1 MKTTFMA
8 LMMMFSFSALADLNK
23 ECSGEIVV
31 PSLSCINPMPGA
43 DVRLYIMEFQTCQD
57 EKITELDRSIS
68 GMNVVSRRSVDDIH
82 SITAEN
88 IEVTFAEERVLID
101 AHDRVDNLSFQ
112 MPTDVKM
119 TDGDQTIQMKIT
131 TKKAPDYEGASSRH
145 FTGSFKVVDSAGKV
159 TKNGKLAC
167 FVTR

>member
-8 LMMMFSFSALADLNK
+8 LMMMFSFNALADLNK

-57 EKITELDRSIS
+57 EKITELERSLT
-68 GMNVVSRRSVDDIH
+68 GLNVVSKRSVDDIH
-82 SITAEN
+82 SITADN
-88 IEVTFAEERVLID
+88 IEITYAEKRTLID
-101 AHDRVDNLSFQ
+101 AQDRVDNLSFQ

-119 TDGDQTIQMKIT
+119 IDGDQTIVMKIT
-131 TKKAPDYEGASSRH
+131 NKTAPDYEGATSRH
-145 FTGSFKVVDSAGKV
+145 FTGSFKVVDASGKI